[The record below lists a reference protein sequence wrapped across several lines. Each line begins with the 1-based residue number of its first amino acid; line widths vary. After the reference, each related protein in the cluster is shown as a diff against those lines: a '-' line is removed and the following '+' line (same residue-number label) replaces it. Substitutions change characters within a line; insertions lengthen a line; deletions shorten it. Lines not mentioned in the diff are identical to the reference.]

1 MFAAH
6 FPAEKMKSFFTAL
19 ALSTLVTGTDAFFGG
34 AAKSAARAQVSPE
47 ILEEAC
53 AIYNKRFESKRK
65 PKSRPFF
72 ASWGMPKRDIDG
84 TEIGA
89 IGEGGSPMGKSLFDI
104 DDARMRTS
112 FTEIARL
119 YGEDN
124 ALDMVKAL
132 PNVLAFDSSNF
143 APALDAFGEIFG
155 EDEANAMVI
164 RNPGLLAVSPKNAAT
179 SSDQTMQFSY
189 IIAATRPIGKA
200 GLPAILSLLS
210 IPGIEKAFNVPIR
223 AQFFATLSGSSTA
236 EAAAGLQALQESLP
250 ALN

>member
-1 MFAAH
+1 
-6 FPAEKMKSFFTAL
+6 MKFLTAL
-19 ALSTLVTGTDAFFGG
+19 ALFALVAGTDAFFGG
-34 AAKSAARAQVSPE
+34 GAKAAARVQVSPE

-65 PKSRPFF
+65 PKNRPFF

-89 IGEGGSPMGKSLFDI
+89 IGEGGTAMGKSLFDI

-124 ALDMVKAL
+124 ALDIVKAL

-143 APALDAFGEIFG
+143 SPALDAFGEIFG
-155 EDEANAMVI
+155 EDEANAMII
-164 RNPGLLAVSPKNAAT
+164 RNPGLLAVSPKNAA
-179 SSDQTMQFSY
+179 SSNDQTMQFSY
-189 IIAATRPIGKA
+189 IISATRPIGKA
-200 GLPAILSLLS
+200 GLPAILALVS
-210 IPGIEKAFNVPIR
+210 IPGIEKALNIPIR
-223 AQFFATLSGSSTA
+223 AQFFGALSGSSTA
-236 EAAAGLQALQESLP
+236 EAAAGLQTLQESLP
-250 ALN
+250 LLN